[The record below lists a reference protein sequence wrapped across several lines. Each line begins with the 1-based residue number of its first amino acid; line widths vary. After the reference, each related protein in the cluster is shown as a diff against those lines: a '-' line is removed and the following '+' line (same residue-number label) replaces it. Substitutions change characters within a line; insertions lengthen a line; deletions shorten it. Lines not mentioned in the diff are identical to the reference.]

1 MDILIILVLILLN
14 GLFAMSEIAL
24 VSSRKARLQQKVD
37 EGHHGAEA
45 ALKLANEP
53 SHFLSTVQVGIT
65 SIGIL
70 NGAFG
75 EAAIADKLSVYFA
88 SFPLIA
94 PYSHGLALVVMVIT
108 ITYLSVILGELV
120 PKRLALINPEGIAM
134 AVAKPMQRLARL
146 TLPLVKSLSASS
158 EIVIRLLKIRM
169 KDDPPITEE
178 EINVLMEQG
187 AEAGIFEESEAALVS
202 NILRMDQQSIS
213 TIMTPH
219 VDMTYVDLEDSEDEI
234 KSKLI
239 ASPHSF
245 MPVCRGG
252 LDHVVGILAAKDLL
266 ARSLNGD
273 SLDIATIVKPPLYF
287 AKTLSIADL
296 LESFK
301 KSDENIGLVV
311 DDYGNI
317 MGLVTLDD
325 VLEAITS
332 DLLEEPD
339 ATEAVRR
346 EDGSWLM
353 DGMLSCEQLRQVLEI
368 DDLLPG
374 EAEENF
380 RTLGGFVMAHL
391 GRVPK
396 VTDHFE
402 WHGFRFEVVDMDR
415 NRIDKILVSKASL
428 PEDERDG

>member
-1 MDILIILVLILLN
+1 
-14 GLFAMSEIAL
+14 MSEIAI

-53 SHFLSTVQVGIT
+53 AHFLSTVQVGIT

-75 EAAIADKLSVYFA
+75 EAAIADKLSVFFA
-88 SFPLIA
+88 GFPIVA

-134 AVAKPMQRLARL
+134 RVAKPMQVLARI
-146 TLPLVKSLSASS
+146 TLPLVKGLSASS

-169 KDDPPITEE
+169 KDDPPISEE

-187 AEAGIFEESEAALVS
+187 AEAGVFEESEAALVS

-219 VDMTYVDLEDSEDEI
+219 VDMVYLDLDDSEEEI
-234 KSKLI
+234 KKKLI
-239 ASPHSF
+239 DSPHSF
-245 MPVCRGG
+245 MPVCQGG

-266 ARSLNGD
+266 AKSLNGQL
-273 SLDIATIVKPPLYF
+273 LDIAAIVKPPLYF
-287 AKTLSIADL
+287 SRTLSIAEL
-296 LESFK
+296 LENFK

-332 DLLEEPD
+332 DILEKPD
-339 ATEAVRR
+339 AIDAVQR

-353 DGMLSCEQLRQVLEI
+353 DGMLSSEQLRQVLNI
-368 DDLLPG
+368 DDMLPG
-374 EAEENF
+374 EDDDNF
-380 RTLGGFVMAHL
+380 RTLGGFIMAHL

-402 WHGFRFEVVDMDR
+402 WGGFRFEVIDMDR
-415 NRIDKILVSKASL
+415 NRIDKILISRAYL
-428 PEDERDG
+428 PESERDG